1 MSIQPQTESDSDM
14 DFEKQPQHI
23 RFGDSDSE
31 PEGYFTP
38 SKEPRDPMNEGNHEY
53 ARHGLSFS
61 DDSDLDDVHAYFT
74 PTKKILD
81 APMKKMKKKITRN
94 NSDKLTKRELFPKK
108 NGTHANDT
116 IDEYT
121 HKLNEEIDYL
131 YRLTSLVRCSF
142 FPFTNHTFCLT

>member
-53 ARHGLSFS
+53 ARHGRSFS
-61 DDSDLDDVHAYFT
+61 DDSDDVRAYFT

-81 APMKKMKKKITRN
+81 APMKKMKKKVTRN
-94 NSDKLTKRELFPKK
+94 NSDKLTKRELFPKPI
-108 NGTHANDT
+108 GTYEEYDM
-116 IDEYT
+116 IEEYT
-121 HKLNEEIDYL
+121 RQLNQAIKYF
-131 YRLTSLVRCSF
+131 YSFSNLVRCSF